1 MYNTRDQWMTP
12 LWRTSATLFER
23 EECLISGL
31 MGCAEPRRV
40 AVHHIREFG
49 QGRPVA
55 VSFRQAPGTICPPY
69 PGFGDLMIP
78 LLLYH
83 LMVRRSVEYPFV
95 HLMGADRTSFIIAVI
110 PILQGGGYVECQSIT
125 APIRCL
131 PYWGSSPGHHGVE
144 QLVRRTPTA
153 DRSARIRSFR
163 SIRGLRLGEHG
174 GLGR

>member
-1 MYNTRDQWMTP
+1 
-12 LWRTSATLFER
+12 
-23 EECLISGL
+23 
-31 MGCAEPRRV
+31 
-40 AVHHIREFG
+40 
-49 QGRPVA
+49 
-55 VSFRQAPGTICPPY
+55 
-69 PGFGDLMIP
+69 MIP

-110 PILQGGGYVECQSIT
+110 PILQGSGYVECQSIT
-125 APIRCL
+125 APICCL
-131 PYWGSSPGHHGVE
+131 PYWGSSPGHHGVG
-144 QLVRRTPTA
+144 QLVRRMPTA

>member
-1 MYNTRDQWMTP
+1 
-12 LWRTSATLFER
+12 
-23 EECLISGL
+23 
-31 MGCAEPRRV
+31 
-40 AVHHIREFG
+40 
-49 QGRPVA
+49 
-55 VSFRQAPGTICPPY
+55 
-69 PGFGDLMIP
+69 MIP

-83 LMVRRSVEYPFV
+83 LMVRWSVEYPFV
-95 HLMGADRTSFIIAVI
+95 QLTGADRTSFIIAVI
-110 PILQGGGYVECQSIT
+110 PILEDGGYVECQSVA